1 MTNSENW
8 QSVAEEAARKAGQ
21 LLVQNLGK
29 VKAKEKNPRDLVTEA
44 DIQSQMTIKDHLLG
58 NFPDHGFIGEEG
70 DHSQTSAE
78 FCWIVDPLDGTTN
91 FVHQLPGFAV
101 SIALRQGN
109 EILVGVVYDPIADEC
124 FSAAKGKGA
133 TLNNQPILGSEC
145 TELGQSLLVCS
156 FSSKVTPESDEVRR
170 FLNILPHATVRRMGS
185 AAINLSYV
193 ACGRLDGYWATS
205 LKLWDMAAG
214 FLIAQEAG
222 AKFSNIDGGELN
234 FDDPTFVMAATPE
247 LHSQMIGKMRLQSN
261 L

>member
-21 LLVQNLGK
+21 LLLESLGK
-29 VKAKEKNPRDLVTEA
+29 VKAREKNPRDLVTEA
-44 DIQSQMTIKDHLLG
+44 DIQSQLTIKNHLLSH
-58 NFPDHGFIGEEG
+58 FPDHGFIGEEG
-70 DHSQTSAE
+70 DHSQTSAD

-101 SIALRQGN
+101 SIALRHAN
-109 EILVGVVYDPIADEC
+109 EILVGVVYDPIADEY
-124 FSAAKGKGA
+124 FSAAKGRGA
-133 TLNNQPILGSEC
+133 KLNDQPISASDC

-156 FSSKVTPESDEVRR
+156 FSSKVTRDGDEVRR

-214 FLIAQEAG
+214 YLIAQEAG
-222 AKFSNIDGGELN
+222 AIFSNIDGSELN

-247 LHSQMIGKMRLQSN
+247 LHAQIIAHM
-261 L
+261 